1 MMHTFTQLWLKGLAL
16 SSVAFLLGGVFTL
29 YRQPDFLVNLANQA
43 WGCL

>member
-1 MMHTFTQLWLKGLAL
+1 MMHTLNPSWLKALAM
-16 SSVAFLLGGVFTL
+16 SAVAFLLGSIFML